1 MTYVKSALLP
11 LLLILASGFA
21 MVPGAA
27 TAQGATVT
35 ATVRTDPSIP
45 QGADAAGRVRMY
57 APNPLERGSS
67 VSHFDVSAAP
77 DLLMEPNNS
86 PFLGFAEL
94 DLTLPALRDLGWPGG
109 TAQITL
115 RIQDGPNEGFNDPS
129 LGADRRRA
137 MNFALSRWAQVLG
150 SGVEI
155 NVGVA
160 FDDIQPCDSGGGVL
174 AQAGTQFIFESFPGA
189 AVPNTWYHGALAES
203 LSGQNLSLQDIPNAN
218 EPDVSA
224 RFNSAI
230 DDGCLGSGSRYYY
243 GLNGNVPSGQIS
255 FVSVALH
262 ELAHGLGFASLANAA
277 TGSFPENLPGIF
289 SRQLRDNTL
298 GRNWHQLSPGQRRQS
313 AVNSGNLVW
322 FGSRVTNQARTVLDP
337 GIVVDVTAPTSIA
350 GPITAAGALFGP
362 PVTAQGFTGELA
374 IGRDGSGRPTLGC
387 GPLVNPGQ
395 IAGRIA
401 VLDRGECLFVDK
413 VNHAEDAG
421 AIGVII
427 VNNVAGPPVNLG
439 GDDSGNPV
447 RIPSVHVAQDDGEA
461 LKLALTVGVPPA
473 APSNLTAQPLAGG
486 RIALVWQ
493 DNSDNESAFRLE
505 RRQQGAFQLLAN
517 LGPDV
522 TTFEDAGLAPGAD
535 VTYRVRAQNAVGAS
549 PYSDPVTVTVP
560 DLPPPPPVL
569 LDADSLSATEVAL
582 VWRDPPGDPE
592 RVIVEARRT
601 LVRDASGALVEVD
614 DAFAQVGE
622 SPGTDLVVGGLDPDT
637 TYNFR
642 LRSEGAGGISEPS
655 NEVAAT
661 TGRETGPEPCVADDT
676 TLCLAQE
683 RFAVEVLFRNQ
694 REDGEPGTGQA
705 VDGTPETGFF
715 WFFRPDN
722 LELVVKVLD
731 ARSFAD
737 AFWVFYG
744 GLSDVEYWIVVT
756 DTSEGETQTY
766 YNPPGEICG
775 QADVSAFL
783 VPPDNPLD
791 SPRRAGGVP
800 RAGVLRVAATDAGN
814 GTGGGGT
821 CDDSQPG
828 NLCLFGDRFQ
838 VTVDWRDFR
847 TGDTGIGTAIPDERS
862 DSSGFFW
869 FFSPDNVELVTKI
882 IDGNP
887 VNGHYWFFY
896 GALSDVE
903 YTIRVVD
910 TQTGSS
916 AEYSNPAGN
925 VCGLGDIQALD
936 GP

>member
-1 MTYVKSALLP
+1 MTYVQSAVLP
-11 LLLILASGFA
+11 LLLILGSGSA
-21 MVPGAA
+21 LWPGSA

-35 ATVRTDPSIP
+35 ATVRTDPSTP
-45 QGADAAGRVRMY
+45 QGADAAGRLRMY

-67 VSHFDVSAAP
+67 VSHFDVSASP

-86 PFLGFAEL
+86 PQLGFGEL

-109 TAQITL
+109 NAQLTL
-115 RIQDGPNEGFNDPS
+115 RIQDGPSEGFNDPD

-137 MNFALSRWAQVLG
+137 MNFALNRWAQVLG

-160 FDDIQPCDSGGGVL
+160 FDDIEPCDSGGGVL

-189 AVPNTWYHGALAES
+189 PVANTWYHGPLAES
-203 LSGQNLSLQDIPNAN
+203 LSGQNLSLEDVANAN
-218 EPDVSA
+218 EPDLVA
-224 RFNSAI
+224 RFNSLV

-255 FVSVALH
+255 FVNVALH
-262 ELAHGLGFASLANAA
+262 ELGHGLGFASLADLT
-277 TGSFPENLPGIF
+277 TGSFFRNLPDIY

-298 GRNWHQLSPGQRRQS
+298 GRNWHQLTPAERRQS
-313 AVNSGNLVW
+313 AVNGGNLVW
-322 FGSRVTNQARTVLDP
+322 FGSRVTNQARNVLDP

-350 GPITAAGALFGP
+350 GPVTAAGALFGP
-362 PVTAQGFTGELA
+362 PVTAQGSSGELA
-374 IGRDGSGRPTLGC
+374 IGRDGSGQPTLGC
-387 GPLVNPGQ
+387 NPLVNRGE
-395 IAGRIA
+395 IAGKIA

-427 VNNVAGPPVNLG
+427 VNNVAGPPINLG
-439 GDDSGNPV
+439 GDDSGDPV
-447 RIPSVHVAQDDGEA
+447 LIPAVHVARDDGED
-461 LKLALTVGVPPA
+461 LKRALTVGVPPA
-473 APSNLTAQPLAGG
+473 APSDLTAQPLAGG
-486 RIALVWQ
+486 RIALAWQ

-505 RRQQGAFQLLAN
+505 RRRNGGGAFQLLAN

-522 TTFEDAGLAPGAD
+522 TTFEDAGLTPG
-535 VTYRVRAQNAVGAS
+535 TSFIYRVRAQNAVGAS

-569 LDADSLSATEVAL
+569 LDADSISATEVAL

-601 LVRDASGALVEVD
+601 LVRDDSGALTEVD
-614 DAFAQVGE
+614 EPFAEVGE
-622 SPGTDLVVGGLDPDT
+622 SSGTDLVVSGLDPDT
-637 TYNFR
+637 THNFR

-655 NEVAAT
+655 NEAAAT
-661 TGRETGPEPCVADDT
+661 TGREAAHEPCVADDT

-705 VDGTPETGFF
+705 VEGTPETGFF

-756 DTSEGETQTY
+756 DTAEGETQTY
-766 YNPPGEICG
+766 YNPPEEICG
-775 QADVSAFL
+775 QADVTAFL
-783 VPPDNPLD
+783 VPPDTPPAEPAECHGPGCCAWGPPTQAPAPAPAQGAD
-791 SPRRAGGVP
+791 RAPVTTARRATC
-800 RAGVLRVAATDAGN
+800 ACSATA
-814 GTGGGGT
+814 
-821 CDDSQPG
+821 S
-828 NLCLFGDRFQ
+828 R
-838 VTVDWRDFR
+838 
-847 TGDTGIGTAIPDERS
+847 
-862 DSSGFFW
+862 
-869 FFSPDNVELVTKI
+869 
-882 IDGNP
+882 
-887 VNGHYWFFY
+887 
-896 GALSDVE
+896 
-903 YTIRVVD
+903 
-910 TQTGSS
+910 
-916 AEYSNPAGN
+916 
-925 VCGLGDIQALD
+925 
-936 GP
+936 